1 MDAPGAAEQD
11 CHLLHLF
18 SLSSTCVPSDILA
31 AHIPNNVDYI
41 YVYCTPLVSP
51 IPGVTTYS

>member
-11 CHLLHLF
+11 SHLLHFF
-18 SLSSTCVPSDILA
+18 SLFCTCVPSNIPA

-41 YVYCTPLVSP
+41 YSCYTPLVSP
-51 IPGVTTYS
+51 TAGDTTYS